1 MSKRGNLKEDK
12 PNAIQQK
19 LLGANIS
26 DIDLE
31 KFRASLKANSHS
43 TMQSLNGKLSKD
55 ILKQVSGKFSLEIIF
70 SLDLSRQSLTQI
82 KDLAGCTNLAFLDI
96 SNNRVGD
103 LGPLAGLKEL

>member
-1 MSKRGNLKEDK
+1 MSKRSNLKEEK

-31 KFRASLKANSHS
+31 KFRMSLKGNHS
-43 TMQSLNGKLSKD
+43 SQMQNLNGKLSKD

-70 SLDLSRQSLTQI
+70 SLDLSKQNLIII
-82 KDLAGCTNLAFLDI
+82 KDL
-96 SNNRVGD
+96 
-103 LGPLAGLKEL
+103 